1 MSRKPREAT
10 DALDVQVGDPDRE
23 RQKLLREQNILKQV
37 FRILR
42 VIIKLLSTEK
52 TGYFFIVTLLRFRN
66 YSTLFAI
73 QITYLRM

>member
-42 VIIKLLSTEK
+42 VIIKLLST
-52 TGYFFIVTLLRFRN
+52 FFDSSIFVLGPF
-66 YSTLFAI
+66 YKF
-73 QITYLRM
+73 